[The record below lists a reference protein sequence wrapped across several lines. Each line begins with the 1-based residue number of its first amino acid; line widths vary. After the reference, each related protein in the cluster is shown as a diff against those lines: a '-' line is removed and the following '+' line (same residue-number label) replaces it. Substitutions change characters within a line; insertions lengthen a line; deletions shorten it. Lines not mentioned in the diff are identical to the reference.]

1 MHAYKA
7 SCHKQTCCRLQDA
20 LADFEQALTIE
31 PKNAL
36 SHNARGLLLE
46 KMGKPDAALADFETA
61 VQLEGGT
68 NVDFLRNRGL
78 CFRARRDYNKAVED
92 FNRSASVHAAVTGTM
107 STASALSAM
116 MQPCLGSVY
125 TRRKVENIVE
135 LCASPR
141 VGSISAAELTGRSR
155 WSRKHIDLLAE
166 TYHCVSCVAEG
177 CGAMQSVAA
186 VAI

>member
-1 MHAYKA
+1 MCTRSAA
-7 SCHKQTCCRLQDA
+7 TELTCLACCRLQEA

-46 KMGKPDAALADFETA
+46 KMGKPDAALADFEAA

-92 FNRSASVHAAVTGTM
+92 FDRSASPQSQDMSHAPHARQFCCVCASLRGGIVHAVEPAF
-107 STASALSAM
+107 
-116 MQPCLGSVY
+116 Q
-125 TRRKVENIVE
+125 TRREAPDGHANTK
-135 LCASPR
+135 P
-141 VGSISAAELTGRSR
+141 
-155 WSRKHIDLLAE
+155 
-166 TYHCVSCVAEG
+166 G
-177 CGAMQSVAA
+177 CCSK
-186 VAI
+186 

>member
-1 MHAYKA
+1 MNLAC
-7 SCHKQTCCRLQDA
+7 STKQCLHTRPAATKLTCLGCCRLQEA

-46 KMGKPDAALADFETA
+46 KMGKPDAALADFEAA

-92 FNRSASVHAAVTGTM
+92 FDRF
-107 STASALSAM
+107 
-116 MQPCLGSVY
+116 
-125 TRRKVENIVE
+125 
-135 LCASPR
+135 ASPQ
-141 VGSISAAELTGRSR
+141 SQDMSR
-155 WSRKHIDLLAE
+155 GPHAGQHCLVLCIAHSWRHTCCGPPRHAVVLQDMKRLVVMQTQSLLQ
-166 TYHCVSCVAEG
+166 VAE
-177 CGAMQSVAA
+177 VW
-186 VAI
+186 

>member
-1 MHAYKA
+1 MSTIKSGCSGKQGMHTTSAA
-7 SCHKQTCCRLQDA
+7 TELTCLGCCRLQEA

-46 KMGKPDAALADFETA
+46 KMGKPDAALADFEAA

-92 FNRSASVHAAVTGTM
+92 FDRSASPQSQDMSRGPHAGPLMCITQGWH
-107 STASALSAM
+107 
-116 MQPCLGSVY
+116 
-125 TRRKVENIVE
+125 
-135 LCASPR
+135 
-141 VGSISAAELTGRSR
+141 LT
-155 WSRKHIDLLAE
+155 
-166 TYHCVSCVAEG
+166 C
-177 CGAMQSVAA
+177 CGAGIPTRHEA
-186 VAI
+186 

>member
-7 SCHKQTCCRLQDA
+7 SCHKWTCCRLQDA

-46 KMGKPDAALADFETA
+46 KMGKPDAALADFEAA

-92 FNRSASVHAAVTGTM
+92 FNRSASVHAAVSRHTAK
-107 STASALSAM
+107 ASALSAM
-116 MQPCLGSVY
+116 MQLSLGCVY
-125 TRRKVENIVE
+125 TRHEPQDAKWN
-135 LCASPR
+135 C
-141 VGSISAAELTGRSR
+141 
-155 WSRKHIDLLAE
+155 
-166 TYHCVSCVAEG
+166 C
-177 CGAMQSVAA
+177 
-186 VAI
+186 

>member
-1 MHAYKA
+1 MLGSALTTQA
-7 SCHKQTCCRLQDA
+7 QGGSPKQCMPIRPAATAWTCCRLQDA

-46 KMGKPDAALADFETA
+46 KMGKPDAALADFEAA

-92 FNRSASVHAAVTGTM
+92 FDRSASAQSQDM
-107 STASALSAM
+107 SHKSYVPH
-116 MQPCLGSVY
+116 PC
-125 TRRKVENIVE
+125 TF
-135 LCASPR
+135 
-141 VGSISAAELTGRSR
+141 
-155 WSRKHIDLLAE
+155 LLAV
-166 TYHCVSCVAEG
+166 CLL
-177 CGAMQSVAA
+177 
-186 VAI
+186 